1 MTALFF
7 ACRAKTGKKFLHL
20 CMQYDKMGI
29 MQDHVL
35 SAMRK
40 ENCNMK
46 QKNYPLY
53 ETTVFENFRVLTE
66 NAAKKFPDKA
76 AVVYKKNPKDT

>member
-1 MTALFF
+1 
-7 ACRAKTGKKFLHL
+7 
-20 CMQYDKMGI
+20 
-29 MQDHVL
+29 
-35 SAMRK
+35 
-40 ENCNMK
+40 MK

-76 AVVYKKNPKDT
+76 AVVYKKNPKDTEVVILII